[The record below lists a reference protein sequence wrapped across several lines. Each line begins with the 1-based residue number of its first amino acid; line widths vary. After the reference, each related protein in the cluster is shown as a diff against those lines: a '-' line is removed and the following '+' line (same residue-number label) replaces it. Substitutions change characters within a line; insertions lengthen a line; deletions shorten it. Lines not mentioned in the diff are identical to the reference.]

1 MQSNSDNFPEKDSG
15 DTIPYYTTAKADLS
29 LLLHNISIA
38 ALVGIIAFTA
48 VSSLIIAASKNSLNE
63 MEKTEIE

>member
-1 MQSNSDNFPEKDSG
+1 MQSNSDDFPEKNSG
-15 DTIPYYTTAKADLS
+15 NAIPYYTRSKANLS

-38 ALVGIIAFTA
+38 ALVGVIAFTG